1 MRRKATLLVLKTIM
15 EGLNKPLETLD
26 LDFVRNN
33 VKAVIF
39 DVDGVVIPT
48 GTFLRENSEGT
59 ELTMKTHKMS
69 NEMTRMVNELK
80 KHLHIAFSSG
90 RALLYLQHM
99 LEDVLWDKV
108 SLIAENGNFI
118 LFDGKIE
125 QLAVYSESYFQKITN
140 IRNDLKKL
148 QEEKPDSVH
157 GFEPKHLILSIHTA
171 GQMPEI
177 AEIVKRHDNEN
188 ELYCL
193 WTSEGYDIGRIGTNK
208 KTALQ
213 FLSQKLGIAEN
224 DIITTGNNLNDTE
237 MLQFGIGVSVDP
249 ERVGGR
255 YAIKK
260 KEGELGGEILA
271 RYLLEAFGK

>member
-1 MRRKATLLVLKTIM
+1 M
-15 EGLNKPLETLD
+15 EEFNKPLETLD
-26 LDFVRNN
+26 LDFVRSN

-39 DVDGVVIPT
+39 DVDGVVVQT
-48 GTFLRENSEGT
+48 GTFLRESSDGT

-69 NEMTRMVNELK
+69 NEMTQMVNELK
-80 KHLHIAFSSG
+80 KHLHVAFSSG

-118 LFDGKIE
+118 LSDGKIE
-125 QLAVYSESYFQKITN
+125 QLAVYDENYFQKLTD
-140 IRNDLKKL
+140 IRNGLKQL
-148 QEEKPDSVH
+148 QKEQPDKVH
-157 GFEPKHLILSIHTA
+157 GFEPKHLILSVHTA

-177 AEIVKRHDNEN
+177 AEIVKRHDDEN

-193 WTSEGYDIGRIGTNK
+193 WTSEGYDIGRTGTNK
-208 KTALQ
+208 QTALE
-213 FLSQKLGIAEN
+213 FLSKKLGIAEN
-224 DIITTGNNLNDTE
+224 EIITTGNNLNDRE

-249 ERVGGR
+249 ERVSGR
-255 YAIKK
+255 YAISP